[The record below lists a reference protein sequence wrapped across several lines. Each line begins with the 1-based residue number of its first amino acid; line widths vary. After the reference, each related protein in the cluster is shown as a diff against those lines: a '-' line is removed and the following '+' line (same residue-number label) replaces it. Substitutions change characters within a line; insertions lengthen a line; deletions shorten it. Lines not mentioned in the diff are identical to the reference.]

1 MRITAYRITD
11 TWESRSWLWKCW
23 IKSFNSSFSSEVI
36 LTPDRLPVVSVTIKK
51 KVNYSLKQINENNT
65 FTSEKLKINLKG
77 ACLVTQSCL
86 ILCDSMDCT
95 IPGSSVH
102 GISQARILEWVAI
115 PFSRG
120 TSWPRD
126 WTRVSRTPV
135 RPSESPG
142 KPDAWDN
149 SKSVIL
155 KKRDWGQL
163 PTTIWNVQ

>member
-65 FTSEKLKINLKG
+65 FTSEKLKINWKG

-102 GISQARILEWVAI
+102 GISQARILEWAAI
-115 PFSRG
+115 SFSKG
-120 TSWPRD
+120 IFLTQGSNPRLLHCRQIPHHLSNQGSLN
-126 WTRVSRTPV
+126 WGVGV
-135 RPSESPG
+135 R
-142 KPDAWDN
+142 
-149 SKSVIL
+149 IL
-155 KKRDWGQL
+155 KCHL
-163 PTTIWNVQ
+163 M